1 MFLQFPIL
9 GDGSVRAAVATEC
22 AAEQGKFWEYH
33 DALFEAAGSQGSNAF
48 TIEGLVGLASEVGL
62 EMERFGSCF
71 TEGQTLDRV
80 RADFEAA
87 AALGARSTP
96 TIFINDVAYVG
107 VRPLDFYSARIE
119 EALSKQ

>member
-1 MFLQFPIL
+1 MFLHFPIL
-9 GDGSVRAAVATEC
+9 GDGSLFAAMATEC

-33 DALFEAAGSQGSNAF
+33 DALFEAAESQGSKVF
-48 TIEGLVGLASEVGL
+48 TFEGLVGLASEVDV
-62 EMERFGSCF
+62 EMESFRSCF

-87 AALGARSTP
+87 AALGIRGTP
-96 TIFINDVAYVG
+96 TIFINDVAYAG
-107 VRPLDFYSARIE
+107 LRPFDFYSARIE